1 MSTSLVK
8 LTASS
13 DRRASNGRRRRL
25 EDVTNSSLVKVEDKQ
40 VQLHARR
47 RGGKK

>member
-13 DRRASNGRRRRL
+13 HQRTSNGRRHRL
-25 EDVTNSSLVKVEDKQ
+25 EDVTNSSLVKVEDNQ
-40 VQLHARR
+40 VQLHACRH
-47 RGGKK
+47 GGKK